1 MQLTLY
7 VEEHP
12 TGGVPDGD
20 PSTILDTGFVV
31 TKRAHQFL
39 SEHPFVNDVFALANS
54 LLVVFAVCYA
64 VYVALWVGD
73 FGLVFRLLS
82 CQFFRAYC
90 GWFTYLPPSPEFLQ
104 SNYDVPEIFSSGAIN
119 EILNLKF
126 PTTIIDKE
134 IGLLPFVSFFSG
146 HVANIVIVGNH
157 MYINGFKNIGIFV
170 HVLNCLQVFRLLAT
184 RGHYSIDIIVGF
196 AVAVHVSNPA
206 ERLGLYFS
214 SVSRGELRKLRKSKR
229 EKNILTQY
237 FESLIDVESNTFAS
251 LRHSNPI
258 QKPPLREF
266 AENLEEISNRK
277 YAEIGDIVAQS
288 LNDTPQS
295 IRSRLETMNS
305 SYNAMMRNLKE
316 RHEKNMKRLEKNIK
330 ELEKNVFMKT

>member
-1 MQLTLY
+1 M
-7 VEEHP
+7 
-12 TGGVPDGD
+12 
-20 PSTILDTGFVV
+20 
-31 TKRAHQFL
+31 
-39 SEHPFVNDVFALANS
+39 
-54 LLVVFAVCYA
+54 
-64 VYVALWVGD
+64 
-73 FGLVFRLLS
+73 
-82 CQFFRAYC
+82 
-90 GWFTYLPPSPEFLQ
+90 
-104 SNYDVPEIFSSGAIN
+104 
-119 EILNLKF
+119 
-126 PTTIIDKE
+126 
-134 IGLLPFVSFFSG
+134 
-146 HVANIVIVGNH
+146 
-157 MYINGFKNIGIFV
+157 
-170 HVLNCLQVFRLLAT
+170 
-184 RGHYSIDIIVGF
+184 
-196 AVAVHVSNPA
+196 HVSNPA